1 MSMVSKKVNAILDLS
16 FKIITANEKQE
27 KSACISLDFA
37 KAIDTLNYEILL
49 YKLDYYDVPGI
60 ARVISILSLT
70 HTTSNKNRTVF
81 F

>member
-1 MSMVSKKVNAILDLS
+1 MVSKKVNAILDLS

-27 KSACISLDFA
+27 KSACIFLDFA

-60 ARVISILSLT
+60 ARGISILSLT
-70 HTTSNKNRTVF
+70 HTTRNKNRTAF